1 MAIELSNILLGEL
14 IASGLRRNLTIFAG
28 AGISAAPPTNLPL
41 AKGMTHAIVGGL
53 CDRRTCKEKEYDS
66 FWMAVDRLRPE
77 RLLSILHGVMGEEA
91 FTPLRLLGGAK
102 PNRNHRMLASLA
114 AAKCL
119 AAIVTTNFDTAT
131 EQALTNARVPFV
143 LTVLETDFSAWGGQP
158 SPLPLLK
165 LHGAL
170 PFAHHG
176 GGPLDAMMEQVGRPL
191 PRAKAEALVRLIQTT
206 DLVVVGYSGRDDFD
220 IYPLLYET
228 KSDHDC
234 IWIAHPVAKPPVRRR
249 VSGDEAA
256 HLSYDD
262 FLALF
267 AESVVADPVER
278 LVAAQPHRVHRV
290 VMDAGKML
298 DELCWQL
305 SYETFPAAEGE
316 QKPTVWEKKVAMWA
330 RRFKETGIPE
340 RLAVRI
346 RAEGAASAATGTT
359 KSRIASAA
367 GARESIAEL
376 EATLRRQID
385 RGDVVNQSET
395 LLALADAY
403 DLAGQPAAAVDHWV
417 ACLAILSKTHQLGKV
432 RMRTVV
438 DTPQEFMQPMAREA
452 MGRLLGLLASKTGW
466 RFAKRALITLER
478 HLEAADIRRYLRS
491 HIFSAL
497 QSIDATEIDDAT
509 CEWLGWVIETLSVID
524 EPIAIPAGIDPAN
537 PEHHG
542 ELRELMAEHM
552 LKVGRPIWQQLI
564 APLETVDSV
573 RPSLVLDFVTRWGT
587 GLHLD
592 KPLLPWFTA
601 LWLGLGEIELEE
613 RLDHLESLATHSYL
627 GVQEAAAYS
636 LRVLSH
642 RHAGVVL
649 MRLTRLADHDDEYVR
664 GNVALALVEMAKTR
678 RRESLALLK
687 VLRRDRS
694 RRVRSLAAESQRR
707 IRGPLWKR
715 LLGLNR

>member
-1 MAIELSNILLGEL
+1 MATQLSNTLLNEL
-14 IASGLRRNLTIFAG
+14 IASGLQRNLTIFAG

-41 AKGMTHAIVGGL
+41 ARGMTHAIVGGL
-53 CDRRTCKEKEYDS
+53 CGWRAGKENDS

-91 FTPLRLLGGAK
+91 FTPLRLLGGAQ

-114 AAKCL
+114 AADCL
-119 AAIVTTNFDTAT
+119 AAIITTNFDTAI
-131 EQALTNARVPFV
+131 EQALTNARIPFA
-143 LTVLETDFSAWGGQP
+143 LLVLEADFSAWDGQP

-170 PFAHHG
+170 SFAGHG

-191 PRAKAEALVRLIQTT
+191 PRAKAAALVRLIQTT
-206 DLVVVGYSGRDDFD
+206 NLVVVGYSGRDDFD

-228 KSDHDC
+228 KSERDC
-234 IWIAHPVAKPPVRRR
+234 IWVAHPVVKPQARRR
-249 VSGDEAA
+249 VSHDEAA
-256 HLSYDD
+256 HLNYDD

-278 LVAAQPHRVHRV
+278 LVAAQPHRVHRI
-290 VMDAGKML
+290 VMDAGTML
-298 DELCWQL
+298 NELCWQL
-305 SYETFPAAEGE
+305 SHKTFPAAAEE
-316 QKPTVWEKKVAMWA
+316 QRPTLWEKKVDAWA
-330 RRFKETGIPE
+330 EQFRGTEVPA
-340 RLAVRI
+340 RLAERI
-346 RAEGAASAATGTT
+346 RAEGAASAAAGTT
-359 KSRIASAA
+359 KSRIARGA

-376 EATLRRQID
+376 EETLRRQID
-385 RGDVVNQSET
+385 RGEVVNQSDT

-403 DLAGQPAAAVDHWV
+403 DMAGQPAASVDRWV
-417 ACLAILSKTHQLGKV
+417 ACLAVLSKTHQLGKV

-438 DTPQEFMQPMAREA
+438 DTPQEFTQPMAREA

-466 RFAKRALITLER
+466 RFAKQALTALER

-491 HIFSAL
+491 HIYAAL

-509 CEWLGWVIETLSVID
+509 CEWLGWVIETLSVIE
-524 EPIAIPAGIDPAN
+524 EPVAIPVGIDPAN
-537 PEHHG
+537 PECHG

-552 LKVGRPIWQQLI
+552 LKIGQPIWQRLI

-573 RPSLVLDFVTRWGT
+573 RPRLVFDLVTRWGT
-587 GLHLD
+587 GPHLD
-592 KPLLPWFTA
+592 EPLLPWFTA
-601 LWLGLGEIELEE
+601 LWLGLGENELEE

-642 RHAGVVL
+642 RHAGAVL
-649 MRLTRLADHDDEYVR
+649 MRLTRLADHDDECVR
-664 GNVALALVEMAKTR
+664 GNVALALAEMAKTR

-694 RRVRSLAAESQRR
+694 RRVRSLAAEGQRR

-715 LLGLNR
+715 LLGLNH

>member
-14 IASGLRRNLTIFAG
+14 IASGLKRNLTIFAG

-41 AKGMTHAIVGGL
+41 ARGMTHAIVGGL
-53 CDRRTCKEKEYDS
+53 CGQRTGKENNS

-77 RLLSILHGVMGEEA
+77 RLLSILHEVMGEEA
-91 FTPLRLLGGAK
+91 FTPLRLLGGAE

-114 AAKCL
+114 AADCL
-119 AAIVTTNFDTAT
+119 AAIITTNFDTAI
-131 EQALTNARVPFV
+131 EQALTQARIPFA
-143 LTVLETDFSAWGGQP
+143 LLVLETEFSAWGGQP

-170 PFAHHG
+170 PFARHG

-256 HLSYDD
+256 HLNYDD

-305 SYETFPAAEGE
+305 SYETFPAAEEE
-316 QKPTVWEKKVAMWA
+316 QKPTLWEKKVTAWA
-330 RRFKETGIPE
+330 ERFRGTEVPA
-340 RLAVRI
+340 RLAERI
-346 RAEGAASAATGTT
+346 KAEGAAAATRESVISSAA
-359 KSRIASAA
+359 SAPK
-367 GARESIAEL
+367 SIAEL
-376 EATLRRQID
+376 EATLRQQID
-385 RGDVVNQSET
+385 RGDVVNQSGT
-395 LLALADAY
+395 LLALANAY

-438 DTPQEFMQPMAREA
+438 DTPQEFTQPMAREA
-452 MGRLLGLLASKTGW
+452 MGRLLGHLASKTGW
-466 RFAKRALITLER
+466 PLAKPALATLER
-478 HLEAADIRRYLRS
+478 HLEATDIRRYLRS

-497 QSIDATEIDDAT
+497 QSIDAAEIDDAT

-524 EPIAIPAGIDPAN
+524 EPVAIPAGIDPEN

-542 ELRELMAEHM
+542 ELRELMAEHT
-552 LKVGRPIWQQLI
+552 LKVGRPIWQRLI
-564 APLETVDSV
+564 ALLETVDSA

-587 GLHLD
+587 GPHLD
-592 KPLLPWFTA
+592 EPLLPWFTA

-613 RLDHLESLATHSYL
+613 RLDRLESLATHSNL

-642 RHAGVVL
+642 RHAGAVL
-649 MRLTRLADHDDEYVR
+649 MRLTRLAAHDDECVR
-664 GNVALALVEMAKTR
+664 GNVALALAEMAKTR

-694 RRVRSLAAESQRR
+694 RRVRSLAAEGQRR
-707 IRGPLWKR
+707 IRGPLWRR